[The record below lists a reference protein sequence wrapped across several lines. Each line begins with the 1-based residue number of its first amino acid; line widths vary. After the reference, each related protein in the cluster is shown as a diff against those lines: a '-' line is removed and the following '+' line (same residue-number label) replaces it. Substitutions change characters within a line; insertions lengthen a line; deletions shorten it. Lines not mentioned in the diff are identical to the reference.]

1 MERRLYLS
9 LPRPPGRRGVGM
21 TVEAATVVFGRY
33 VGTDGRDGRACL
45 QDWVKKYCL
54 DYRLRNHN
62 GVFTVDMLFYK
73 PVDRYWLTNRP
84 SIYAGRW
91 AFERS
96 TYDRENTKPMT
107 KAEYL
112 QGSTPVVSAKAAE
125 LLQKTYKRSAEKT
138 VAREAYRALGT
149 GKPLQNPVYL
159 RPSSAEPPRKTLKFY
174 IR

>member
-1 MERRLYLS
+1 
-9 LPRPPGRRGVGM
+9 M

-33 VGTDGRDGRACL
+33 VGTNGRDGRACL
-45 QDWVKKYCL
+45 QDWLKKYCL
-54 DYRLRNHN
+54 DYRLRSDN

-73 PVDRYWLTNRP
+73 PVPRYWLTNRP
-84 SIYAGRW
+84 SVYASRW

-96 TYDRENTKPMT
+96 TYDRDNTKPMT

-112 QGSTPVVSAKAAE
+112 QKN
-125 LLQKTYKRSAEKT
+125 YKRSAERT

-149 GKPLQNPVYL
+149 GRPLQ
-159 RPSSAEPPRKTLKFY
+159 RPLSAEPPRKTLKFY